1 MGSVEMGEYSNST
14 ENTLGSLS
22 CNLGTD
28 EDSEN
33 TTKSDSVA
41 DDKVNNVV
49 GFVGSES
56 DDEDNRMFFM
66 SCAENKVNAFIER
79 MKEYRENYGRPEE
92 FENQA
97 VSMAIQQHGLKKY
110 EERNIQDVCFDCN
123 SDLGLNSCNVINNLP
138 ATSKS
143 RRIRKDSNDSLE
155 THHDGEDEMRN
166 ETDESDGEPSRS
178 KRKKHSNFDFRFNN
192 SNNDCNN
199 FDFDNVSFLNEAV
212 AVAIEKKGLS
222 SSTCC
227 SLK

>member
-14 ENTLGSLS
+14 EKQLGSLS
-22 CNLGTD
+22 CSNETD
-28 EDSEN
+28 EDSGN

-41 DDKVNNVV
+41 EDKVNNVV
-49 GFVGSES
+49 RFVGSES

-66 SCAENKVNAFIER
+66 GCAENKVNSFIER
-79 MKEYRENYGRPEE
+79 MRGYGDNNFGRPEE
-92 FENQA
+92 FENEA

-110 EERNIQDVCFDCN
+110 EERTVQPVCYDCN
-123 SDLGLNSCNVINNLP
+123 SDLGSNSSNVINNLP

-143 RRIRKDSNDSLE
+143 RRVRKDSNDSLE
-155 THHDGEDEMRN
+155 THHDGEEDMKN

-178 KRKKHSNFDFRFNN
+178 KRKKHSNFDVRYNHF
-192 SNNDCNN
+192 NDCN

-227 SLK
+227 NLK